1 MRKRGFENMISTA
14 IIGAIVELIGAII
27 MIYNLAQVSLE
38 GWGDVWPWSLLGA
51 ILMIAGLIL
60 LYAAFRPVVM

>member
-1 MRKRGFENMISTA
+1 MISTA

-38 GWGDVWPWSLLGA
+38 GWGDVWPWVLMGSV
-51 ILMIAGLIL
+51 LMIVGFVL
-60 LYAAFRPVVM
+60 LYAAFRPVIM